1 MKTIKVLVLDADG
14 VLTDG
19 KIYFNDRGE
28 EMKAFNSKDGHGIK
42 LIMRA
47 GLSVAIITGRTS
59 KALEHRAGELG
70 ITHLIQ
76 DAKDK
81 RAALYELANRIGCHP
96 KEMAYMGDDVVD
108 LPAMVLCGLSFA
120 PADAM
125 EMVKSQVDHVT
136 ECSGGYGAVREAIEI
151 LLKHMGMYDQIM
163 ERYLG

>member
-1 MKTIKVLVLDADG
+1 MMTIKVLVLDADG

-28 EMKAFNSKDGHGIK
+28 EMKAFDSKDGHGIK

-47 GLSVAIITGRTS
+47 GLNVAIITGRTS

-76 DAKDK
+76 NAKDK
-81 RAALYELANRIGCHP
+81 RVALHDLADRIGCNP
-96 KEMAYMGDDVVD
+96 SEMAYMGDDVVD
-108 LPAMVLCGLSFA
+108 LPAMVLCGITFA

-136 ECSGGYGAVREAIEI
+136 ERGGGCGAVREAIEI

-163 ERYLG
+163 ERYRD